1 MSMMS
6 MMTKTPAKYPMIRT
20 EMRQFPLEDG
30 ATSKE
35 INNPLNG
42 KGPQRVIIGILK
54 TTAFNGQYKEDCLA
68 FG

>member
-1 MSMMS
+1 
-6 MMTKTPAKYPMIRT
+6 MIRT